1 MGGLVTC
8 LFSREARDCEAS
20 TLHALAD
27 CISGPR
33 RCPHCHEP
41 IHEGRPKHHKSPHK
55 GHGAPAEVPPQ
66 DEQPKAVP
74 AGGQGAPANHLP

>member
-1 MGGLVTC
+1 MGGLLAC

-33 RCPHCHEP
+33 MCPSCHAP
-41 IHEGRPKHHKSPHK
+41 VHETRPKHHKPPHK
-55 GHGAPAEVPPQ
+55 GQPEVPPEDQ
-66 DEQPKAVP
+66 KPKAP
-74 AGGQGAPANHLP
+74 ATG